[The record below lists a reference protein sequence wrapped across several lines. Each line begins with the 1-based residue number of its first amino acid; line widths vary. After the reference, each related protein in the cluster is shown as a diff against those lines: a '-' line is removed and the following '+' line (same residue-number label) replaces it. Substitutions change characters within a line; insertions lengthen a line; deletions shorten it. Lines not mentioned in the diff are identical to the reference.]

1 MQIKKAVILSAG
13 YGKRLNPITLSK
25 PKPLIEINKTT
36 LLENTIHILEELG
49 IEEIV
54 INTHYLSKQIDEFM
68 KNKKF
73 NSKIS
78 LIYEDMKILG
88 TGGGVFNAAK
98 KFKND
103 PFFVFNPDTVWSK
116 HYLKDF
122 KIMEELYFNNNCKAV
137 LLVVHKNKS
146 FDKTMLGDFNLKGN
160 LLDRSSDEKN
170 YIYTGSQIIN
180 NSVFGDRKIDIFS
193 MNVIW
198 DSLIKN
204 GELMGIKN
212 DEEFFHITNLKI
224 YEQLTKKNLIFN

>member
-25 PKPLIEINKTT
+25 PKPLIEINKTA
-36 LLENTIHILEELG
+36 LLENTIHILEELE
-49 IEEIV
+49 IEEIA

-204 GELMGIKN
+204 RELMGIKN

>member
-25 PKPLIEINKTT
+25 PKPLIEINKTA

-146 FDKTMLGDFNLKGN
+146 FDKTMLGDFNLTGN

-224 YEQLTKKNLIFN
+224 YGQLTKKNLILN

>member
-25 PKPLIEINKTT
+25 PKPLIEINKTA

-49 IEEIV
+49 IEEIA

-122 KIMEELYFNNNCKAV
+122 KIMEQLYFNNNCKAV
-137 LLVVHKNKS
+137 LLVVHKNIS
-146 FDKTMLGDFNLKGN
+146 FDKTMLGDFNLTGN

>member
-49 IEEIV
+49 IEEIA

-122 KIMEELYFNNNCKAV
+122 KIMEELYFNKNCKAV

-146 FDKTMLGDFNLKGN
+146 FDKTILGDFNLKGN

-224 YEQLTKKNLIFN
+224 YGQLTKKNLIFN

>member
-25 PKPLIEINKTT
+25 PKPLIEINKTA

-146 FDKTMLGDFNLKGN
+146 FDKTRLGDFNLKGN

>member
-1 MQIKKAVILSAG
+1 M
-13 YGKRLNPITLSK
+13 
-25 PKPLIEINKTT
+25 
-36 LLENTIHILEELG
+36 
-49 IEEIV
+49 
-54 INTHYLSKQIDEFM
+54 
-68 KNKKF
+68 
-73 NSKIS
+73 
-78 LIYEDMKILG
+78 
-88 TGGGVFNAAK
+88 
-98 KFKND
+98 
-103 PFFVFNPDTVWSK
+103 FNPDTVWSK

-122 KIMEELYFNNNCKAV
+122 KIMEELYFNNNCKTV
-137 LLVVHKNKS
+137 LLVAHKNKS

>member
-25 PKPLIEINKTT
+25 PKPLIEINKTA

-49 IEEIV
+49 IEEIA

-224 YEQLTKKNLIFN
+224 YEQLKKKNLIFN

>member
-25 PKPLIEINKTT
+25 PKPLIEINKIT
-36 LLENTIHILEELG
+36 LLENTIHILEKLG

>member
-122 KIMEELYFNNNCKAV
+122 KIMEELYFNNNCKTV
-137 LLVVHKNKS
+137 LLVAHKNKS

-224 YEQLTKKNLIFN
+224 YEQLKKKNLIFN

>member
-25 PKPLIEINKTT
+25 PKPLIEINKTA
-36 LLENTIHILEELG
+36 LLENTIHILEELE
-49 IEEIV
+49 IEEIA

-146 FDKTMLGDFNLKGN
+146 FDKTMLGDFNLTGN

-224 YEQLTKKNLIFN
+224 YGQLTKKNLILN

>member
-224 YEQLTKKNLIFN
+224 FN

>member
-25 PKPLIEINKTT
+25 PKPLIEINKTA

-49 IEEIV
+49 IEEIA

-68 KNKKF
+68 KNKKL

-146 FDKTMLGDFNLKGN
+146 FDKTMLGDFNLTGN

>member
-25 PKPLIEINKTT
+25 PKPLIEINKTA
-36 LLENTIHILEELG
+36 LLENTIRILEELE

-122 KIMEELYFNNNCKAV
+122 KIMEELYFNNNCKTV
-137 LLVVHKNKS
+137 LLVAHKNKS

-212 DEEFFHITNLKI
+212 DEEFFHITSLKI
-224 YEQLTKKNLIFN
+224 YGQLTKKNLILN

>member
-122 KIMEELYFNNNCKAV
+122 KIMEDLYFNNNCKAV
-137 LLVVHKNKS
+137 LLGFVS
-146 FDKTMLGDFNLKGN
+146 FF
-160 LLDRSSDEKN
+160 
-170 YIYTGSQIIN
+170 
-180 NSVFGDRKIDIFS
+180 
-193 MNVIW
+193 
-198 DSLIKN
+198 
-204 GELMGIKN
+204 
-212 DEEFFHITNLKI
+212 
-224 YEQLTKKNLIFN
+224 

>member
-25 PKPLIEINKTT
+25 PKPLIEINKTA

-224 YEQLTKKNLIFN
+224 YEQLMKKNLIFN

>member
-1 MQIKKAVILSAG
+1 
-13 YGKRLNPITLSK
+13 
-25 PKPLIEINKTT
+25 
-36 LLENTIHILEELG
+36 
-49 IEEIV
+49 
-54 INTHYLSKQIDEFM
+54 
-68 KNKKF
+68 
-73 NSKIS
+73 
-78 LIYEDMKILG
+78 
-88 TGGGVFNAAK
+88 
-98 KFKND
+98 
-103 PFFVFNPDTVWSK
+103 
-116 HYLKDF
+116 
-122 KIMEELYFNNNCKAV
+122 MEELYFNNNCKAV

-170 YIYTGSQIIN
+170 YIYMGSQIIN

>member
-25 PKPLIEINKTT
+25 PKPLIEINKTA

-49 IEEIV
+49 IEEIA

-146 FDKTMLGDFNLKGN
+146 FDKTILGDFNLKGN

>member
-146 FDKTMLGDFNLKGN
+146 FDKTILGDFNLKGN

>member
-25 PKPLIEINKTT
+25 PKPLIEINKTA

-122 KIMEELYFNNNCKAV
+122 KIMEELYFNSNCKAV